1 MFVGNGA
8 ACYSGCRSIKY
19 MYGIEYY
26 ISQKKRK
33 SRLG

>member
-8 ACYSGCRSIKY
+8 ACYGCRSIKY